1 MEVET
6 ENKSKEY
13 LNQLKDII
21 ENVTKCEVTDIY
33 CKKGKMED
41 IDVEKDILEIKVKKL
56 DNKEVIIN
64 LLSYKNEIPLKMCLQ
79 EAMGHI
85 IDEIEE
91 QNS

>member
-13 LNQLKDII
+13 LNKLKDII

-33 CKKGKMED
+33 CKKGKLED
-41 IDVEKDILEIKVKKL
+41 TYPEKDILEIKVKNL
-56 DNKEVIIN
+56 DKIIN
-64 LLSYKNEIPLKMCLQ
+64 MLSYKNEIPLKICLQ
-79 EAMGHI
+79 EAMRHI
-85 IDEIEE
+85 IYETEK